1 MEHIFECVHGWEKDE
16 LDLLKGQIGQG
27 ALVVLPTD
35 TVYGIGVSA
44 DDHEGV
50 RRLLAAKGRGETMP
64 PPVLVASVEQARS
77 VSIDLDN
84 DAIGLMKAFWPGAL
98 TLIVRA
104 NPSVNWDLGKTH
116 GTVALRMPNNAQVCE
131 LLEAVGPMAV
141 TSANLTG
148 QPPATNI
155 DEALGYFRG
164 TVDYYVNSGPTQSA
178 QPSTIIDCAH
188 GQARVLRE
196 GALSVEDIARVLD
209 YQPLAR

>member
-1 MEHIFECVHGWEKDE
+1 M
-16 LDLLKGQIGQG
+16 
-27 ALVVLPTD
+27 
-35 TVYGIGVSA
+35 
-44 DDHEGV
+44 
-50 RRLLAAKGRGETMP
+50 
-64 PPVLVASVEQARS
+64 
-77 VSIDLDN
+77 
-84 DAIGLMKAFWPGAL
+84 
-98 TLIVRA
+98 RA

-116 GTVALRMPNNAQVCE
+116 GTVALRMPNHPQVCE

-148 QPPATNI
+148 EPPATNI